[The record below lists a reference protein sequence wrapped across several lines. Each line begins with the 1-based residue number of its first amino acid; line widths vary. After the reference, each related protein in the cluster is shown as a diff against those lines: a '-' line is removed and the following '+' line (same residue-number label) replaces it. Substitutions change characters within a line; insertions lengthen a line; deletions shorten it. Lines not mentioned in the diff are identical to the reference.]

1 MTQDEILNLALVG
14 ATRER
19 DDARSELE
27 RTKQELAD
35 TTSDKDE
42 YLSNLSLTSQFLFG
56 AKQCEFLHH
65 ALRQCSDILTECRTV
80 GSGTLAQEIWNNF
93 RIHPEA
99 IDWLNGGQFTE
110 DLHDILG
117 QAVETAEESL
127 RDRYADPTRPD
138 PYEEVN

>member
-19 DDARSELE
+19 DDARAELE

-42 YLSNLSLTSQFLFG
+42 YLSNLSLTSQFMFG

-127 RDRYADPTRPD
+127 RDRYADPTLMKR
-138 PYEEVN
+138 

>member
-35 TTSDKDE
+35 TTADKDE

-56 AKQCEFLHH
+56 VKQCEFLHH
-65 ALRQCSDILTECRTV
+65 ALLRCPTILTEHRTV
-80 GSGTLAQEIWNNF
+80 STSTLAQEVWNNF

-110 DLHDILG
+110 DLIDILG
-117 QAVETAEESL
+117 QAVESAEESL
-127 RDRYADPTRPD
+127 RDYCADPSIPED
-138 PYEEVN
+138 SE

>member
-35 TTSDKDE
+35 TTADKDE

-56 AKQCEFLHH
+56 VKQCEFLHH
-65 ALRQCSDILTECRTV
+65 ALLRCPTILTEHRTV
-80 GSGTLAQEIWNNF
+80 STSTLAQEVWNNF

-99 IDWLNGGQFTE
+99 IDWLNGGHFTE

-127 RDRYADPTRPD
+127 RDRYADPTLMKR
-138 PYEEVN
+138 

>member
-19 DDARSELE
+19 DDARAELE

-35 TTSDKDE
+35 TTSAKDE

-127 RDRYADPTRPD
+127 RDYYADPFIPED
-138 PYEEVN
+138 SE

>member
-19 DDARSELE
+19 DDARAELE

-35 TTSDKDE
+35 TTSAKDE
-42 YLSNLSLTSQFLFG
+42 YLSNLNLTSQFLFG
-56 AKQCEFLHH
+56 VKQCEFLHH
-65 ALRQCSDILTECRTV
+65 ALPRCPTILTEPRTIRT
-80 GSGTLAQEIWNNF
+80 STLAQEVWNNF

-110 DLHDILG
+110 DLIDILG
-117 QAVETAEESL
+117 QAVESAEESL
-127 RDRYADPTRPD
+127 RDYCTDPFIPED
-138 PYEEVN
+138 SE

>member
-19 DDARSELE
+19 DDARAELE

-80 GSGTLAQEIWNNF
+80 GSGTLAQEVWNNF

-127 RDRYADPTRPD
+127 RDRYADPTLMKR
-138 PYEEVN
+138 

>member
-35 TTSDKDE
+35 TTADKDE

-56 AKQCEFLHH
+56 VKQCEFLHH
-65 ALRQCSDILTECRTV
+65 ALLRCPTILTGHRTV
-80 GSGTLAQEIWNNF
+80 STSTLAQEVWNNF

-110 DLHDILG
+110 DLIDILG
-117 QAVETAEESL
+117 QAVESAEESL
-127 RDRYADPTRPD
+127 RDYYADPFIPED
-138 PYEEVN
+138 SE

>member
-19 DDARSELE
+19 DDARAELE
-27 RTKQELAD
+27 RIKQELD
-35 TTSDKDE
+35 DVVSDKDE

-127 RDRYADPTRPD
+127 RDYYAVPSIPEDS
-138 PYEEVN
+138 E

>member
-14 ATRER
+14 AIRER
-19 DDARSELE
+19 DDARAELE

-35 TTSDKDE
+35 TTSAKDE
-42 YLSNLSLTSQFLFG
+42 YLSSLKFTSQFLFG

-65 ALRQCSDILTECRTV
+65 ALRRCPTILTEHREVRT
-80 GSGTLAQEIWNNF
+80 STLAQEVWNNF

-110 DLHDILG
+110 DLIDILG
-117 QAVETAEESL
+117 QAVESAEESL
-127 RDRYADPTRPD
+127 RDYYADPFIPED
-138 PYEEVN
+138 SE

>member
-14 ATRER
+14 AIRER
-19 DDARSELE
+19 DDARAELE

-56 AKQCEFLHH
+56 VKQCEFLHH
-65 ALRQCSDILTECRTV
+65 ALLRCPTILTEHRTV
-80 GSGTLAQEIWNNF
+80 STSTLAQEVWNNF

-110 DLHDILG
+110 DLIDILG
-117 QAVETAEESL
+117 QAVESAEESL
-127 RDRYADPTRPD
+127 RDYYADPFIPED
-138 PYEEVN
+138 SE

>member
-1 MTQDEILNLALVG
+1 MTPDEILNLALVG
-14 ATRER
+14 AIRER
-19 DDARSELE
+19 DDARAELE

-35 TTSDKDE
+35 TTSAKDE
-42 YLSNLSLTSQFLFG
+42 YLSSLNFTSQFLFG

-65 ALRQCSDILTECRTV
+65 ALRRCSTILTECRTV

-93 RIHPEA
+93 LIHPEA
-99 IDWLNGGQFTE
+99 VDWLNGGQFTE

-127 RDRYADPTRPD
+127 LDYYADPFIPED
-138 PYEEVN
+138 SE

>member
-35 TTSDKDE
+35 TTADKDE

-56 AKQCEFLHH
+56 VKQCEFLHH
-65 ALRQCSDILTECRTV
+65 ALLRCPTILTEHRTV
-80 GSGTLAQEIWNNF
+80 STSTLAQEVWNNF

-110 DLHDILG
+110 DLIDILG
-117 QAVETAEESL
+117 QAVESAEESL
-127 RDRYADPTRPD
+127 RDYYAVPFIPEDS
-138 PYEEVN
+138 E

>member
-19 DDARSELE
+19 DDARAELE
-27 RTKQELAD
+27 RTKQELDDVVSA
-35 TTSDKDE
+35 KDE

-65 ALRQCSDILTECRTV
+65 ALRRCSDILTECRTA

-127 RDRYADPTRPD
+127 RDRYADPD

>member
-19 DDARSELE
+19 DDARAELE

-99 IDWLNGGQFTE
+99 IDWLSGGQFTE

-127 RDRYADPTRPD
+127 RDRYADPTRPL
-138 PYEEVN
+138 

>member
-14 ATRER
+14 AIRER
-19 DDARSELE
+19 DDARAELE

>member
-1 MTQDEILNLALVG
+1 MTPDEILNLALVG

-19 DDARSELE
+19 DDARAELE

-35 TTSDKDE
+35 TTADKDE

-56 AKQCEFLHH
+56 VKQCEFLHH
-65 ALRQCSDILTECRTV
+65 ALLRCPTILTEHRTV
-80 GSGTLAQEIWNNF
+80 STSTLAQEVWNNF

-110 DLHDILG
+110 DLIDILG
-117 QAVETAEESL
+117 QAVESAEESL
-127 RDRYADPTRPD
+127 RDYYADPFIPED
-138 PYEEVN
+138 SE

>member
-19 DDARSELE
+19 DDARAELE

-35 TTSDKDE
+35 TTSAKDE
-42 YLSNLSLTSQFLFG
+42 YLSNLNLTSQFLFG
-56 AKQCEFLHH
+56 VKQCEFLHH
-65 ALRQCSDILTECRTV
+65 ALLRCPTILTEHRTV
-80 GSGTLAQEIWNNF
+80 STSTLAQEVWNNF

-110 DLHDILG
+110 DLIDILG
-117 QAVETAEESL
+117 QAVESAEESL
-127 RDRYADPTRPD
+127 RDYYADPFIPED
-138 PYEEVN
+138 SE

>member
-14 ATRER
+14 ATRELE
-19 DDARSELE
+19 DARAELE

-80 GSGTLAQEIWNNF
+80 GSSTLAQEIWNNF

-127 RDRYADPTRPD
+127 RDRYADPTLMKR
-138 PYEEVN
+138 

>member
-19 DDARSELE
+19 DDARAELE

-35 TTSDKDE
+35 TTSAKDE

-127 RDRYADPTRPD
+127 RDLYADPD
-138 PYEEVN
+138 PYEEGN

>member
-35 TTSDKDE
+35 TTADKDE

-56 AKQCEFLHH
+56 VKQCEFLHH
-65 ALRQCSDILTECRTV
+65 ALLRCPTILTEHRTV
-80 GSGTLAQEIWNNF
+80 STSTLVQEVWNNF

-110 DLHDILG
+110 DLIDILG
-117 QAVETAEESL
+117 QAVESAEESL
-127 RDRYADPTRPD
+127 RDYYADPFIPED
-138 PYEEVN
+138 CE

>member
-19 DDARSELE
+19 DDARAELE
-27 RTKQELAD
+27 RAKQELAD

-99 IDWLNGGQFTE
+99 INWLNGGQFTE

-127 RDRYADPTRPD
+127 RDRYADPTRPL
-138 PYEEVN
+138 

>member
-19 DDARSELE
+19 DEARAELE

-35 TTSDKDE
+35 TTSAKDE

-65 ALRQCSDILTECRTV
+65 ALRQCSAILTECRTV
-80 GSGTLAQEIWNNF
+80 GSSTLAQEIWNNF

-127 RDRYADPTRPD
+127 RDRYADPTLIKG
-138 PYEEVN
+138 EN

>member
-19 DDARSELE
+19 DDARAELE

-65 ALRQCSDILTECRTV
+65 ALRQCSAILTERRTV
-80 GSGTLAQEIWNNF
+80 GSCTLAQEIWNNF

-99 IDWLNGGQFTE
+99 IYWLNGGQFTE
-110 DLHDILG
+110 DLHDLLE

-127 RDRYADPTRPD
+127 RDRYADPTLMKR
-138 PYEEVN
+138 

>member
-19 DDARSELE
+19 DDARAELE
-27 RTKQELAD
+27 RTRQELDDVVSA
-35 TTSDKDE
+35 KDE

-65 ALRQCSDILTECRTV
+65 ALRRCSDILTECRTV
-80 GSGTLAQEIWNNF
+80 GSSTLAQEIWNNF

-110 DLHDILG
+110 DLHDILE
-117 QAVETAEESL
+117 QAVEAAEESL
-127 RDRYADPTRPD
+127 RDRYADPTLMKR
-138 PYEEVN
+138 

>member
-14 ATRER
+14 AIRER
-19 DDARSELE
+19 DDARAELE

-127 RDRYADPTRPD
+127 RDRYADPTLMKR
-138 PYEEVN
+138 

>member
-14 ATRER
+14 AARER
-19 DDARSELE
+19 DDARAELE

-35 TTSDKDE
+35 TTSAKDE

-65 ALRQCSDILTECRTV
+65 ALRRCPAILTGCRTV

-99 IDWLNGGQFTE
+99 IDWLNGGQFTG

-127 RDRYADPTRPD
+127 PDRYADPD
-138 PYEEVN
+138 PYEGEN

>member
-19 DDARSELE
+19 DDARAELE

-56 AKQCEFLHH
+56 TKQCEFLHH

-117 QAVETAEESL
+117 QAVESAEESL
-127 RDRYADPTRPD
+127 RDRYADPTLTKR
-138 PYEEVN
+138 

>member
-19 DDARSELE
+19 DDARAELE

-35 TTSDKDE
+35 TTAAKDE

-65 ALRQCSDILTECRTV
+65 ALRQCSAILTECRTV

-127 RDRYADPTRPD
+127 RDLYADPD
-138 PYEEVN
+138 PYEEGN

>member
-1 MTQDEILNLALVG
+1 MTQDVILNLALVG

-19 DDARSELE
+19 DDARAELE
-27 RTKQELAD
+27 RTKQELDD
-35 TTSDKDE
+35 TTSAKDE
-42 YLSNLSLTSQFLFG
+42 YLSNLNLTSRFLFG

-65 ALRQCSDILTECRTV
+65 ALRRCSTILTECRTV

-127 RDRYADPTRPD
+127 RDRYTDPTRPD

>member
-19 DDARSELE
+19 DDARAELE

-35 TTSDKDE
+35 TTSAKDE
-42 YLSNLSLTSQFLFG
+42 YLSNLSFTSQFLFG
-56 AKQCEFLHH
+56 AQQCEFLHH
-65 ALRQCSDILTECRTV
+65 ALRQCSAILTEYRTV
-80 GSGTLAQEIWNNF
+80 GSCTLAQEIWNNF
-93 RIHPEA
+93 RTHPEA
-99 IDWLNGGQFTE
+99 IDWLDGGQFTE

-127 RDRYADPTRPD
+127 RDRYADPTLMKR
-138 PYEEVN
+138 

>member
-19 DDARSELE
+19 DDARAELE

-35 TTSDKDE
+35 TTADKDE

-56 AKQCEFLHH
+56 VKQCEFLHH
-65 ALRQCSDILTECRTV
+65 ALLRCPTILTEHRTV
-80 GSGTLAQEIWNNF
+80 STSTLAQEVWNNF

-127 RDRYADPTRPD
+127 RDRYADPD

>member
-14 ATRER
+14 ATLER
-19 DDARSELE
+19 DDARAELE

-35 TTSDKDE
+35 TTADKDE

-56 AKQCEFLHH
+56 VKQCEFLHH
-65 ALRQCSDILTECRTV
+65 ALLRCPTILTEHRTV
-80 GSGTLAQEIWNNF
+80 STSTLAQEVWNNF

-110 DLHDILG
+110 DLIDILG
-117 QAVETAEESL
+117 QAVESAEESL
-127 RDRYADPTRPD
+127 RDYYADPFIPED
-138 PYEEVN
+138 SE

>member
-19 DDARSELE
+19 DDARAELE

-127 RDRYADPTRPD
+127 RDRYTDPTRPD

>member
-1 MTQDEILNLALVG
+1 MTPDEILKLALVG

-35 TTSDKDE
+35 TTADKDE

-56 AKQCEFLHH
+56 VKQCEFLHH
-65 ALRQCSDILTECRTV
+65 ALLRCPTILTEHRTV
-80 GSGTLAQEIWNNF
+80 STSTLAQEVWNNF

-99 IDWLNGGQFTE
+99 IGWLNGGQFTE
-110 DLHDILG
+110 DLIDILG
-117 QAVETAEESL
+117 QAVESAEESL
-127 RDRYADPTRPD
+127 RDYYADPFIP
-138 PYEEVN
+138 EGSE

>member
-19 DDARSELE
+19 DDARAELE
-27 RTKQELAD
+27 RTKQELDDVVSA
-35 TTSDKDE
+35 KDE
-42 YLSNLSLTSQFLFG
+42 YLSNLNFTSQFLFG

-65 ALRQCSDILTECRTV
+65 ALRQCSAILTECRTV

-127 RDRYADPTRPD
+127 RDYYADPFIPED
-138 PYEEVN
+138 SE

>member
-19 DDARSELE
+19 DDARAELE

-65 ALRQCSDILTECRTV
+65 ALRQCSAILTECRTV
-80 GSGTLAQEIWNNF
+80 GSGTLAQEVWNNF

-127 RDRYADPTRPD
+127 RDRYADPTLMKR
-138 PYEEVN
+138 EIE

>member
-19 DDARSELE
+19 DDARAELE

-35 TTSDKDE
+35 TTADKDE

-56 AKQCEFLHH
+56 VKQCEFLHH
-65 ALRQCSDILTECRTV
+65 ALLRCPTILTEHRTV
-80 GSGTLAQEIWNNF
+80 STSTLAQEVWNNF

-110 DLHDILG
+110 DLIDILG
-117 QAVETAEESL
+117 QAVESAEESL
-127 RDRYADPTRPD
+127 RDYYADPFIPED
-138 PYEEVN
+138 SE